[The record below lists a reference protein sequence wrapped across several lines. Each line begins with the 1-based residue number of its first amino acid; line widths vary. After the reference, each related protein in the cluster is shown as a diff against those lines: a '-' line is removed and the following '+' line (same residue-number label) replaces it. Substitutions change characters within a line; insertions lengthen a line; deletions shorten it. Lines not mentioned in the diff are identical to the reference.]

1 VGKIKS
7 RIKRAS
13 WVKKMVKNVRKL
25 QKFVKIS
32 KNLQKL
38 QEIGAFWTA
47 IEVPPC
53 ANLRAGAKA
62 QSGKGT
68 EAQRDR

>member
-1 VGKIKS
+1 MKL

-13 WVKKMVKNVRKL
+13 RMKKMQKNVKKL

-38 QEIGAFWTA
+38 QEIDAFWTT

-53 ANLRAGAKA
+53 ANLRAGKTCAN
-62 QSGKGT
+62 
-68 EAQRDR
+68 D